1 MFEDTRMTPIGY
13 IHVACSEGYFGV
25 REIVPRIAKLSPNLT
40 EADLNEIQRTIDAA
54 PPVDRL
60 AKTRPEDEPLD
71 AAVDEVPDAKA
82 R

>member
-1 MFEDTRMTPIGY
+1 MTPIGY
-13 IHVACSEGYFGV
+13 IHVACSDGYFGYRDV
-25 REIVPRIAKLSPNLT
+25 LPRIAKLSPKLT
-40 EADLNEIQRTIDAA
+40 QEDLSEIQRIIDAA

-60 AKTRPEDEPLD
+60 AKTRPEGEPPD